1 MQQEIDYYV
10 NENVAG
16 IMMQTS
22 DQDLLNYSLQ
32 KANASGIPLVT
43 VGTFFEDLNHTT
55 SPYVPRKP
63 KLPIFDLTKHYI

>member
-22 DQDLLNYSLQ
+22 DQYLLDYSVQ
-32 KANASGIPLVT
+32 RANASGIPLVT
-43 VGTFFEDLNHTT
+43 VGTFYEDLNHTT
-55 SPYVPRKP
+55 SAYVPQNPEENKR
-63 KLPIFDLTKHYI
+63 LI